1 MDDIRG
7 YTLGQF
13 HGFSRAVTKLEKDR
27 MAALLSVITIGS
39 RGDGKSVE
47 KMGNTLSGG

>member
-1 MDDIRG
+1 MYAIRG

-13 HGFSRAVTKLEKDR
+13 HGFSEAVARIEAQR

-39 RGDGKSVE
+39 RGDGKAVE
-47 KMGNTLSGG
+47 KMAQALNG